1 MNVKQALEPC
11 GTDDGELGNR
21 NAFLPM
27 STTEIINTHTEMFND
42 LLKLAVD
49 SGVSDVIIKA
59 NKPGYVRIAG
69 RLKPVDMDPISC
81 PEAEAWVCEHVP
93 RIFKPKWDSEGQVDF
108 AYAAEGVGRFRVN
121 AFHQRGLVSIV
132 FRHIK
137 STVPNFEQLN
147 LGETAGAL
155 QKLSQAKD
163 GILLVCGATGSG
175 KSSTM
180 AAMLNWINQNYDKHI
195 VTIEDPIEYTFQDD
209 KSLFQQREIG
219 LDVPNFELAIKS
231 VLRQNPDIILIGEMR
246 DRETFETAISA
257 AETGHLV
264 FSTMHAATVAQSLTR
279 LFEFF
284 PAEEVVQARRAIA
297 GTLRGF
303 ICQKLIPLI
312 EGTGRVPANE
322 ILHADATVRNL
333 ILEGQNEKIQ
343 SLLESNSDSAT
354 FSFNKD
360 IYRLVKAGII
370 SKQDGLKYSPNPQQ
384 LEMNL
389 RGIFIKS

>member
-1 MNVKQALEPC
+1 MADITL
-11 GTDDGELGNR
+11 
-21 NAFLPM
+21 
-27 STTEIINTHTEMFND
+27 TTEIFND

-49 SGVSDVIIKA
+49 SGASDIVIKS
-59 NKPGYVRIAG
+59 NKPGYVRLSG
-69 RLKPVDMDPISC
+69 RLKAVDMDPITC
-81 PEAEAWVCEHVP
+81 PEAQAFVDEHVP
-93 RIFKPKWDSEGQVDF
+93 RVFKKKWDEEGQIDF
-108 AYAAEGVGRFRVN
+108 AYAAENVGRFRVN

-132 FRHIK
+132 MRHIK
-137 STVPNFEQLN
+137 SRVPSLEE
-147 LGETAGAL
+147 LGLTPEPL
-155 QKLSQAKD
+155 LKLAQAKD

-180 AAMLNWINQNYDKHI
+180 AALLNWINQNHDRHI

-209 KSLFQQREIG
+209 RSLFQQREIG
-219 LDVPNFELAIKS
+219 LDVPSFELAIKS

-284 PAEEVVQARRAIA
+284 PPDQQVLARRQIA
-297 GTLRGF
+297 GSLRGF
-303 ICQKLIPLI
+303 ICQKLIPAI
-312 EGTGRVPANE
+312 EGGGRVPTNE
-322 ILHADATVRNL
+322 ILNADATVKNL
-333 ILEGQNEKIQ
+333 ILDGQFEKIQ
-343 SLLESNSDSAT
+343 GILEGSTDSNS

-360 IYRLVKAGII
+360 IYRLIKAGKI
-370 SKQDGLKYSPNPQQ
+370 SKAEGLRFSPNPQA

-389 RGIFIKS
+389 KGIFIRS